1 MKRIKL
7 SQIISKLKEKGL
19 HKSAENLK
27 RVIASEKKFWD
38 KQYKGDL
45 PHWMDDEEPSK
56 LAKRFVEEL
65 KTIYDKDKSITV
77 LEIGV
82 GNGRDSHY
90 FIEKGLRSYGI
101 DISEKP
107 VKATQKK
114 VGKKFKDHFFQMD
127 AEHLKF
133 EDNEFKGIYSLS
145 VLHST
150 DVSKSFKE
158 VSRVLVDGGLFLCF
172 MYLETRQTDGK
183 IIDSHES
190 LSKIST
196 ALEDNSF
203 KLLDLYV
210 NMENDEVDDEHNVP
224 HIHSVLV
231 IVAKKKK

>member
-1 MKRIKL
+1 MKSIRL
-7 SQIISKLKEKGL
+7 SQVISKLEERGL
-19 HKSAENLK
+19 YKTVENL

-56 LAKRFVEEL
+56 LAKRFVDEL
-65 KTIYDKDKSITV
+65 KTIYDKDKSIRV

-101 DISEKP
+101 DISERP
-107 VKATQKK
+107 VKETQKK
-114 VGKKFKDHFFQMD
+114 VGKKFKNNFFQMD
-127 AEHLKF
+127 AENLKF
-133 EDNEFKGIYSLS
+133 KDGQFEGIYSLS

-158 VSRVLVDGGLFLCF
+158 VSRVLTKKGLFLCF
-172 MYLETRQTDGK
+172 MYLETRFQKDGK

-190 LSKIST
+190 LSKITT
-196 ALEDNSF
+196 ALEDNDF

-210 NMENDEVDDEHNVP
+210 NMKNDEVDDEHNVP

-231 IVAKKKK
+231 IVARKKK